1 MATAW
6 LRRAPLW
13 LWRASRLC
21 LPPRLCVPPRISP
34 LVTQGVLGPFPP
46 DEPGWSCDCT
56 GWLKVHESGTSVK
69 FMAAGAEL
77 FALKKGRP
85 VPAKFA
91 AAIPTRNES
100 TPNGVESSGVH

>member
-1 MATAW
+1 M
-6 LRRAPLW
+6 APLRPV
-13 LWRASRLC
+13 LDDNLGDVRLVDAVGLVALAGRA
-21 LPPRLCVPPRISP
+21 
-34 LVTQGVLGPFPP
+34 GPAHAAQ
-46 DEPGWSCDCT
+46 
-56 GWLKVHESGTSVK
+56 LKLHESGTSVK
-69 FMAAGAEL
+69 FTAAGAEL

>member
-1 MATAW
+1 MATACAAMVMACIEVMPTAAVMRTTTDIAAGNSRGSRP
-6 LRRAPLW
+6 LSTRRAGLV
-13 LWRASRLC
+13 LRL
-21 LPPRLCVPPRISP
+21 
-34 LVTQGVLGPFPP
+34 Q
-46 DEPGWSCDCT
+46 
-56 GWLKVHESGTSVK
+56 GWLKLHESGTSVK

>member
-1 MATAW
+1 
-6 LRRAPLW
+6 
-13 LWRASRLC
+13 
-21 LPPRLCVPPRISP
+21 
-34 LVTQGVLGPFPP
+34 
-46 DEPGWSCDCT
+46 
-56 GWLKVHESGTSVK
+56 
-69 FMAAGAEL
+69 MAAGAEL